1 MFVLVLLHFVTAVTI
16 NLCQY
21 CKNNVIR
28 ILLSLLSDSASR
40 MMASLV
46 SPVKQVYL
54 VADRRPLCPI
64 HCAEQLL
71 LLLLF
76 IYYTRRQ
83 HISNRLQIQ
92 KNEIHCT
99 HSQHLNNKKYNQV
112 NQAVTGK
119 ALWRQLYLSYDN
131 RHCIRRSPTHRRVRP
146 FGAEA
151 TVTRTHSDSA
161 NLRHGRAFTMHLL
174 LIIVQWCITRAN
186 QHLRILY
193 VLKPYFIT
201 TTVEKFWIQICD
213 VSPQNLGV
221 MGKS

>member
-71 LLLLF
+71 LLF

-92 KNEIHCT
+92 KKRDTLHT
-99 HSQHLNNKKYNQV
+99 
-112 NQAVTGK
+112 
-119 ALWRQLYLSYDN
+119 
-131 RHCIRRSPTHRRVRP
+131 
-146 FGAEA
+146 
-151 TVTRTHSDSA
+151 
-161 NLRHGRAFTMHLL
+161 
-174 LIIVQWCITRAN
+174 LIAPKQ
-186 QHLRILY
+186 Q
-193 VLKPYFIT
+193 K
-201 TTVEKFWIQICD
+201 IQ
-213 VSPQNLGV
+213 S
-221 MGKS
+221 GKSGSHREGVVVPTLSFVR